1 MKKIDKKPLFADMR
15 AVKTASGGRKP
26 EAAAG
31 RNALSTRV
39 IAVVALLVLS
49 TQIHAKTRDRGS
61 DAGGLLRTGDAANLT
76 SAEIEA
82 KFRPF
87 LEERA
92 NNRRDGAR
100 AGRTPGRA
108 SRPTEK
114 DLFAMARAWDGLT
127 PEFHALYKEAMSIPK
142 GYGSFV
148 SPMGKFRVFYT
159 TEGVDRVDPTDAI
172 GYGVKGQPSA
182 WRARNPSP
190 NGVPDYIDEA
200 AFALDSAWS
209 MIIDRFGFPE
219 PVNAA
224 SPDGSAEQYPV
235 LITYMEEY
243 GVTIPETARLTPGF
257 ASHIELNSDWSDPIW
272 GDYSKYPLD
281 ALRVTCAHEFL
292 HAIQYAMVWTI
303 DLDFIPYG
311 WLEGAAVLMEEIAF
325 PDINDYLQY
334 ISRYFSSPKVTFL
347 DDNNIYMNSIL
358 FKYLYEKTNPADSIG
373 LVKAVH
379 DNNKAQRQL
388 NFHRNIEQASQERA
402 GKSWAEIL
410 NGFHAESYFTK
421 RRARRPWAFV
431 TDAELM
437 DSWNVP
443 TAMAASPETKTVRPY
458 SVEFFR
464 YAPRPEHSDTL
475 VLTVSG
481 QRDQSSSAAGKPW
494 GASALVMESGDSVG
508 IVPVP
513 MGQNGAGRL
522 VLPDWKEKSGC
533 LLVVTNATKSASR
546 SVTVTIGDAS
556 APIDTAGPADSTLSI
571 YPNVINISSAKP
583 LRVSGGDVTNVK
595 IFTLN
600 GRLMAHYNGNGANSA
615 AFKKSQN
622 SAVEWYPGRRLA
634 PGVYY
639 ISAASTNTAT
649 GERSVRKGKFMI
661 LP

>member
-1 MKKIDKKPLFADMR
+1 MIRLAVCFIAAMLIFALPL
-15 AVKTASGGRKP
+15 
-26 EAAAG
+26 
-31 RNALSTRV
+31 
-39 IAVVALLVLS
+39 
-49 TQIHAKTRDRGS
+49 QAKTREHGN
-61 DAGGLLRTGDAANLT
+61 DANGLLRAGGAANLSST
-76 SAEIEA
+76 EIEA

-87 LEERA
+87 LEQRA
-92 NNRRDGAR
+92 NNRRNGARGAR
-100 AGRTPGRA
+100 AGQPSERT

-114 DLFAMARAWDGLT
+114 DLFAMTRVWDGLT
-127 PEFHALYKEAMSIPK
+127 PEFRALYKEAMSIPS
-142 GYGSFV
+142 GYKNFV
-148 SPMGKFRVFYT
+148 SPMGKFRIFYT

-172 GYGVKGQPSA
+172 GYGVNGLPPA
-182 WRARNPSP
+182 WRIRNSSP

-219 PVNAA
+219 PMNAA
-224 SPDGSAEQYPV
+224 APDGSTGQYPI
-235 LITYMEEY
+235 LITYMEDY
-243 GVTIPETARLTPGF
+243 GVTIPEDARRAPGF
-257 ASHIELNSDWSDPIW
+257 TSYIEINSDWSDPVW
-272 GDYSKYPLD
+272 GDYGKHPLD

-311 WLEGAAVLMEEIAF
+311 WLEGSAVLMEEIAF
-325 PDINDYLQY
+325 PNINDYLQY

-388 NFHRNIEQASQERA
+388 NFHRNIERASQERA
-402 GKSWAEIL
+402 GKSWAEVL
-410 NGFHAESYFTK
+410 NGFHTESYFTG
-421 RRARRPWAFV
+421 RRARRPWVFV
-431 TDAELM
+431 SDAEVM
-437 DSWNVP
+437 GSWNAP

-464 YAPRPEHSDTL
+464 YAPQPDHPDTL
-475 VLTVSG
+475 VLAISG

-494 GASALVMESGDSVG
+494 GASALVMDGDNVE
-508 IVPVP
+508 IITVP
-513 MGQNGAGRL
+513 MDQNGAGHL
-522 VLPDWKEKSGC
+522 ALPNWKEKSGC

-546 SVTVTIGDAS
+546 SVTVTIGDV
-556 APIDTAGPADSTLSI
+556 STLSI
-571 YPNVINISSAKP
+571 YPNVIKISSDKP
-583 LRVSGGDVTNVK
+583 LRVSGGDVTEVK

-600 GRLMAHYNGNGANSA
+600 GRLMAHYRGSGAAGA
-615 AFKKSQN
+615 AFRKSQN
-622 SAVEWYPGRRLA
+622 SAVEWYPGKRLV

-649 GERSVRKGKFMI
+649 GERSVRKGKIMI